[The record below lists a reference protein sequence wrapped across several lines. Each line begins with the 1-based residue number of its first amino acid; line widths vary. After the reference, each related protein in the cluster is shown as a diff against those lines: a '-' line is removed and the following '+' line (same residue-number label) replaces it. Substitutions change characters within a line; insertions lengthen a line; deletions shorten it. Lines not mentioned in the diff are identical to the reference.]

1 MSNTELNETLVAIGR
16 NPDTFRRDTAQFFMI
31 LDNLELFNRRI
42 KDMGRK
48 PERRI
53 EGVK

>member
-1 MSNTELNETLVAIGR
+1 MSSKELNETLIAIGR
-16 NPDTFRRDTAQFFMI
+16 NPDTFRRDTAQFFQI
-31 LDNLELFNRRI
+31 LDNLEMYNRRI
-42 KDMGRK
+42 KNIGRN